1 MRPCTVRRTKIE
13 QETETNK
20 QTNGLGC
27 PCSVIDGL
35 IDLIDAMRCDAMTCE
50 LRASCSSKASS
61 TTSINVP
68 VVAATCAAHRSAHQY
83 AGTPQTSRCLRK
95 EEIKAMRACLLPL
108 CRRLISARCD
118 KRIALNSHLF
128 CFIFIVMS
136 TSFHHQPQTNTYLGL
151 HSYILF
157 PGHLL
162 HHLARPLCL
171 SPPEVVL
178 AVPTSVLVP
187 LLHCLRHLIPLFL
200 PFLLSYSLTLLLFF
214 FLPNLVTKIRVLASP
229 CPPRGWLSDFLYL
242 SFFCRFFFFARSP
255 DSIHSLHH
263 HLPL

>member
-1 MRPCTVRRTKIE
+1 
-13 QETETNK
+13 
-20 QTNGLGC
+20 
-27 PCSVIDGL
+27 
-35 IDLIDAMRCDAMTCE
+35 
-50 LRASCSSKASS
+50 
-61 TTSINVP
+61 
-68 VVAATCAAHRSAHQY
+68 
-83 AGTPQTSRCLRK
+83 
-95 EEIKAMRACLLPL
+95 
-108 CRRLISARCD
+108 
-118 KRIALNSHLF
+118 
-128 CFIFIVMS
+128 MS

-157 PGHLL
+157 PGQLL
-162 HHLARPLCL
+162 HHPARPLCL

-242 SFFCRFFFFARSP
+242 SFFFVVSFFCPVPRLDTLVTPTPTARIIIERLVFLGRTRSHILRVR
-255 DSIHSLHH
+255 STLSAHSLQ
-263 HLPL
+263 PY